1 MNRYI
6 NYNIIT
12 LNVIKKNTLN
22 IASSD
27 FVSFFHKISVILMLS
42 EEIFVSVKFSVQINN
57 GGR

>member
-22 IASSD
+22 TASSD
-27 FVSFFHKISVILMLS
+27 FVSFFYKISVILMLS